1 MKKYISLS
9 LILVNLLL
17 ISKAQKN
24 KIEYGFQSGV
34 NINSAY
40 GNGISK
46 TVNGALTG
54 LHIGGHFKI
63 QKTKHFGLKAILAYD
78 QNGWA
83 YRSLTFVDNNG
94 TGLATGDLLS
104 KLNYINLPL
113 LAEYS
118 FGDKIKFNLDAGVF
132 VGYLLSNKMIRK
144 IKEPVA
150 STQKTSSSF
159 RKSANLGVSVGGG
172 VQIPVSAKIKLD
184 LGIQNNLGLLNIYKS
199 ATTNTSTI
207 KTNAFSVLCGITFNL
222 K

>member
-24 KIEYGFQSGV
+24 EIEYSFQSGV

-46 TVNGALTG
+46 KEAGALTG
-54 LHIGGHFKI
+54 LHIGGYIKI

-83 YRSLTFVDNNG
+83 YRSLTFEDNNSTSLG
-94 TGLATGDLLS
+94 TGDLLN
-104 KLNYINLPL
+104 KLNYLNLPL

-118 FGDKIKFNLDAGVF
+118 FGDKIKFNLDAGIF
-132 VGYLLSNKMIRK
+132 VGYLLSNKMVIK

-159 RKSANLGVSVGGG
+159 RRSANFGVSVGGG
-172 VQIPVSAKIKLD
+172 VQIPVSAKMKLD

-199 ATTNTSTI
+199 ATTNTSNI
-207 KTNAFSVLCGITFNL
+207 KTNAFSVLCGITFSL